1 MGRYSGGGKNTTS
14 GMLFLDVRYLQRN
27 GFLRFGSSSSQRWSR
42 RGEPFGSIN
51 LQALDGEVI
60 LSYRTRRHD
69 GEDWTSKEYPVSL
82 EWTRCNY
89 GGERVW
95 FRCPAASCGR
105 RVAILY
111 GGSIFACRQ
120 CHRLAYDSQHE
131 TRHGRMLLKAQ
142 AIRQKLGGT
151 PCIADDFPQK
161 PKGMHWRTYY
171 SWRQKADEAEDRS
184 WPPWVYKMM
193 SRTPD

>member
-1 MGRYSGGGKNTTS
+1 MGRYGGGGKNTTS
-14 GMLFLDVRYLQRN
+14 GMLFLDVRYLQRK
-27 GFLRFGSSSSQRWSR
+27 GFLNFGTISSQRWSR
-42 RGEPFGSIN
+42 RGEPIGSIG
-51 LQALDGEVI
+51 LRAWDGHVV
-60 LSYRTRRHD
+60 LSYRTQRYD
-69 GEDWTSKEYPVSL
+69 SDEWINKEYPVQL

-95 FRCPAASCGR
+95 FRCPAAGCGR

-111 GGSIFACRQ
+111 GGSFFACRH
-120 CHRLAYDSQHE
+120 CHQLAYDSQRE

-142 AIRQKLGGT
+142 VIREKLGGT

-171 SWRQKADEAEDRS
+171 RLQAQADDAESRS
-184 WPPWVYKMM
+184 WPPWIYKMLN
-193 SRTPD
+193 RAN